1 MKKIT
6 LFILLLGVAFLSKAQ
21 NKMIRY
27 VCIEAEGEKP
37 NYSWVLLYNP
47 NTDKFKKFVSD
58 DDDEEISLK
67 TSQRSKTKTGKSY
80 KIEMRPWDIKHAYNT
95 LYITVEGDYIKA
107 RLPFNDEELTD
118 VRLVFKKEEN

>member
-6 LFILLLGVAFLSKAQ
+6 LLIMLLGVAFLSKAQ
-21 NKMIRY
+21 NKIIRY

-37 NYSWVLLYNP
+37 NYSWVLLYNS

-80 KIEMRPWDIKHAYNT
+80 KIEMRPWDIKHAYHT

-107 RLPFNDEELTD
+107 RLPITDEELSD